1 MPCPRLAFVAARH
14 TCARPTSHATCISL
28 SLSIYIYIYIYIYRQ
43 ILHIYIYIYIY
54 TYRARGA
61 DGRSGF
67 VPSSAKRATSKGGT
81 NSVVKTIGYA
91 LSQLQIICITFC
103 YLRTK
108 PLPRLELAPRRPRAT
123 GRARTRALARGQER
137 GNFTRQD
144 SEILQRGFCGDSS
157 SPQISAI
164 LVGHFTGENGSLRGL
179 GRTASMLA
187 LHPIRITRS
196 ASSASQPLKISW
208 PLPR

>member
-1 MPCPRLAFVAARH
+1 MPTARLCRSAPHVCAAH
-14 TCARPTSHATCISL
+14 LACNMYISL
-28 SLSIYIYIYIYIYRQ
+28 SLYIYIYIYRQ
-43 ILHIYIYIYIY
+43 ILHIYIYIY